1 MASKSAKLMLCT
13 VCGVP
18 RPHFLL
24 EDEPENDADGR
35 VVKRMRCGNCGAHT
49 LVPDDQH
56 DQSLHDNSEG
66 DN

>member
-1 MASKSAKLMLCT
+1 
-13 VCGVP
+13 
-18 RPHFLL
+18 
-24 EDEPENDADGR
+24 
-35 VVKRMRCGNCGAHT
+35 MRCGNCGAHT